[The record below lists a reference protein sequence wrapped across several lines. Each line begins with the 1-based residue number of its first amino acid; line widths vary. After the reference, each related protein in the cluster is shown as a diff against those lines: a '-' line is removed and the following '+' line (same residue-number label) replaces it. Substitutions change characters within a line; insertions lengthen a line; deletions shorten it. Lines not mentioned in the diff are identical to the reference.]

1 MQKKKVIIEDTDK
14 ILEYLD
20 GKSESIIELI
30 NKNKDCD
37 YVLFQKYISHSDV
50 ISAGKRLGKE
60 QSVEKNYLY
69 YLSNDKML
77 EMEKSQEMESAKQ
90 SNIGMP
96 AEFYKTLEIP
106 MLKRRDGQQS
116 TQHEHPLINNYADVY
131 LVNDTLRYFCI
142 EYTEKVFEKLGKSVN
157 WNFDKYKYTLDS
169 GDFTPIKIS
178 YAIHGLGIESD
189 TFFHVLRRNIFKT
202 DSFMCLVKINLDT
215 HKKELYI
222 MLEKNP
228 IFFTIIG
235 ETNKTWEEY
244 LKLKNIKDI
253 QKLTIQEKL
262 AEGNDEKTS
271 YINDGFII
279 SIHYVW
285 LR

>member
-96 AEFYKTLEIP
+96 AEFYKKLEIP

-189 TFFHVLRRNIFKT
+189 AFFHVLRRNIFKT
-202 DSFMCLVKINLDT
+202 DSFMCLVKINLDM

-235 ETNKTWEEY
+235 ETNKTWEKY
-244 LKLKNIKDI
+244 LKLKNIKDL
-253 QKLTIQEKL
+253 QKLTIQ
-262 AEGNDEKTS
+262 
-271 YINDGFII
+271 
-279 SIHYVW
+279 
-285 LR
+285 